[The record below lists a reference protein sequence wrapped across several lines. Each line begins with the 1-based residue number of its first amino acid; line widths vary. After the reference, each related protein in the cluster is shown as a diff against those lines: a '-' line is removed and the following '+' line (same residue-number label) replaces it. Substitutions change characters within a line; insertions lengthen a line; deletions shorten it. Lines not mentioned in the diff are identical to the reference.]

1 MIDLEQPELPH
12 VLVVGGEDVEVE
24 TSFRAWL
31 RFGRIL
37 ERWRIADPCVL
48 KGECKGDW
56 RPAALEFYGSEN
68 PTPKGRRSGGPRAL
82 DILAD
87 GDLIVGAFQQAYGID
102 LTRDDVHWHRFLAL
116 LRSLPEDTK
125 LVKVMGYRTWRP
137 DKRKHDAVMRD
148 LRDEWA
154 LPVDGT
160 EHAVRGEAEDFL
172 DKNGA
177 RLGRRLGEVER
188 DGEQQ

>member
-1 MIDLEQPELPH
+1 MIDLEQQGLPH
-12 VLVVGGEDVEVE
+12 LLVVGDEEVEVE

-37 ERWRIADPCVL
+37 ERCRIASPHVL
-48 KGECKGDW
+48 KGECRGDW

-68 PTPKGRRSGGPRAL
+68 PTPRGGRAGGARAM
-82 DILAD
+82 DVLAD
-87 GDLIVGAFQQAYGID
+87 GDLVVGAFQQAYGID
-102 LTRDDVHWHRFLAL
+102 LTEEDMHWHRFLAL
-116 LRSLPEDTK
+116 LRSIPEDTK
-125 LVKVMGYRTWRP
+125 LAKVMGYRTWRP

-154 LPVDGT
+154 LPADG
-160 EHAVRGEAEDFL
+160 ERREVSPAADEFL

-177 RLGRRLGEVER
+177 RLARKLAGG
-188 DGEQQ
+188 DGE